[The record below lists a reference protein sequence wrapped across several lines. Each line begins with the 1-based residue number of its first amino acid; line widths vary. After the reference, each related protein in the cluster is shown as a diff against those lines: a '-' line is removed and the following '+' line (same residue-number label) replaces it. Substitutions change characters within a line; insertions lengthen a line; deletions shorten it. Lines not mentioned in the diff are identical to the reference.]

1 MSEID
6 FALSGPS
13 GEHFADWDYDR
24 QCEDE
29 ITFAPGQPS
38 FIEQKNLAQRP
49 LNQRITYNA
58 NEKFTFSLVDNLI
71 QVKSFSKSF
80 REVKADFWQ
89 SKRLTTGI
97 ITLIG
102 TPTLGSLAAFGGL
115 SPLASGAVAVSAVAL
130 LIFGAYRTY
139 QAHQQV
145 GLWQK
150 NLPEAVAMQRKEA
163 FDTGL
168 LSIYI
173 KDDLGAKSQPALFSK
188 VLSTV
193 ELNGLYL
200 EYLNAVQKEM
210 VGAHSV
216 KGKIALL
223 ESAAKYSPL
232 DEKMMNFARLHPH
245 YGVPLTLYHQEH
257 AKFVKT
263 YNMVEN
269 MVSDKIEDVKQKA
282 QENIDSVSQSKQAAL
297 AVAYTTYA
305 LYKRN
310 AESKRDEKL
319 QSYPL
324 GAQYDHYRQT
334 AQNEYRTTIEQ
345 AQSIRDTSV
354 RLISLPFDARI
365 DTIRGERDDYIKDIR
380 RNRDAHLLPLF
391 NHISNLHR
399 EAHLVATGAQPPRQY
414 FDPAGLYPHFPTY
427 EMQPVPSAPSLE
439 EVLRNER
446 QGYDAR
452 VFDEILGIYQREAA
466 NT

>member
-6 FALSGPS
+6 FAFSGPS
-13 GEHFADWDYDR
+13 GDHFSEWDYDR

-38 FIEQKNLAQRP
+38 FVEQKNLVQRS
-49 LNQRITYNA
+49 LNQRVTYNA
-58 NEKFTFSLVDNLI
+58 NEKFTFFLVDNLI

-89 SKRLTTGI
+89 SKRLTTGL
-97 ITLIG
+97 TTFVA
-102 TPTLGSLAAFGGL
+102 TPTLGALAAFGGFP
-115 SPLASGAVAVSAVAL
+115 PLAAGALGVGAVAF
-130 LIFGAYRTY
+130 LIFGACRMC
-139 QAHQQV
+139 QAHRQV

-173 KDDLGAKSQPALFSK
+173 KDELGAKSQPALFSK

-200 EYLNAVQKEM
+200 EYLDALQKEM
-210 VGAHSV
+210 AGAHNV
-216 KGKIALL
+216 KSKIALL
-223 ESAAKYSPL
+223 ESVTKNSPL
-232 DEKMMNFARLHPH
+232 CEKMMNFVRLHPH

-257 AKFVKT
+257 AKFIKT
-263 YNMVEN
+263 FNMVEN
-269 MVSDKIEDVKQKA
+269 MVGDKVEDVKQKA
-282 QENIDSVSQSKQAAL
+282 QENIDSVFQSKQVAL
-297 AVAYTTYA
+297 SVAYTTYA
-305 LYKRN
+305 LYKKN
-310 AESKRDEKL
+310 AESILDQKM

-324 GAQYDHYRQT
+324 GVQYDHYRQT
-334 AQNEYRTTIEQ
+334 AQNEYRTAIEQ

-354 RLISLPFDARI
+354 RLISFPFDARI
-365 DTIRGERDDYIKDIR
+365 DSIRGERDDYIKDIR

-391 NHISNLHR
+391 DYISNLHK
-399 EAHLVATGAQPPRQY
+399 EAHLVATGAQAPRQY
-414 FDPAGLYPHFPTY
+414 FDSAGLNPQFPTY
-427 EMQPVPSAPSLE
+427 EMQPIPSAPPLE
-439 EVLRNER
+439 EILRNER

-452 VFDEILGIYQREAA
+452 VFDEILGIYQREAV